1 MKRLHRFRLP
11 ATPLPVRR
19 ARGVVTAED
28 TWDRRTRQSRRWAAW
43 GAAFGGLVAVC
54 VWAPAAWLS
63 SVVNHAT
70 DGRVLLARPEGTV
83 WTGRAALVLSGGS
96 GSRDAA
102 TLPGLLQWS
111 LRPQW
116 NGLRLAL
123 AQDCCIHG
131 RLQLDL
137 LPGFG
142 QWQARL
148 ARPDAPARLA
158 STDSG
163 TLGHSPGVVRMAQ
176 WPASLLSGLGTPWNT
191 LQPEGTLELSS
202 PGLTFTWSQGRM
214 SLDGSV
220 TVELRDFA
228 SRLSTLP
235 RLGTYRFEV
244 QGDAHNAG
252 TAQVRLSTVDGDLK
266 LEGQGSWSASG
277 MRLRGE
283 ASASPDS
290 QAALDN
296 LLNIIGRRRGAR
308 SLLTIG

>member
-1 MKRLHRFRLP
+1 MKRLHRFRSP
-11 ATPLPVRR
+11 ASPPLPRR

-28 TWDRRTRQSRRWAAW
+28 TWARRARQSRRWAAW
-43 GAAFGGLVAVC
+43 GAAFGGLAAVC
-54 VWAPAAWLS
+54 AWAPASWLS
-63 SVVNHAT
+63 SVVAQAT

-83 WTGRAALVLSGGS
+83 WTGQAALVLSGGS

-102 TLPGLLQWS
+102 TLPGLVQWS

-123 AQDCCIHG
+123 VQDCCIHG

-137 LPGFG
+137 LPGLG

-148 ARPDAPARLA
+148 ASAA
-158 STDSG
+158 SG
-163 TLGHSPGVVRMAQ
+163 TVGAAPGVVRMAQ

-191 LQPEGTLELSS
+191 LQPEGTLDLSS

-214 SLDGSV
+214 ALDGSV

-244 QGDAHNAG
+244 QGNAQNAG

-266 LEGQGSWSASG
+266 LEGQGTWSAAG